1 MKYFIPA
8 EVELDARSEG
18 KSAASI
24 TIMAALTTAASFAF
38 VTVADAAPPPKK
50 PTTVQHTVSKPPPPP
65 RTVTRSSTVS
75 HPTTTTRTTN
85 TPHITNTNT
94 PHITNAPH
102 ITNTPFQNT
111 VTPNNPGNTPRVDRR
126 TLPQGPRG
134 PTQAGLSPTGL
145 KLGPHGPLATPARL
159 PGGPNALAGAKPKFP
174 VVTVN
179 NKYFPINK
187 GQKYMYVG
195 GFKKFFVP
203 LGVLGV
209 VLIGGSYWY
218 PDGYVSI
225 AGPACTGY
233 TPDGCELHWREVD
246 FADGGDAPQCVQ
258 YCPQVGPPPAQ
269 IATLPPPPPIPQG
282 ACQMTIFSD
291 PNFGGSSAPTGDNQP
306 SLAESGWQNAVSSI
320 QVQAGTWDFFPE
332 DNFGGNPIRLTAGPY
347 PMLAPDWDKKINS
360 FMCVQPGPGA

>member
-1 MKYFIPA
+1 
-8 EVELDARSEG
+8 LSNRSAV
-18 KSAASI
+18 KSAAGVTSLCAL
-24 TIMAALTTAASFAF
+24 AAAASFALI
-38 VTVADAAPPPKK
+38 TVAQAEPPKK
-50 PTTVQHTVSKPPPPP
+50 PAKPAPAQHTVSRPPPPP
-65 RTVTRSSTVS
+65 RTVTRSPTVS
-75 HPTTTTRTTN
+75 HTTTTTHPTN
-85 TPHITNTNT
+85 T
-94 PHITNAPH
+94 PH

-111 VTPNNPGNTPRVDRR
+111 VTPNNPGNTPQVDRR

-134 PTQAGLSPTGL
+134 PTQVGLSATGL
-145 KLGPHGPLATPARL
+145 KFGPHGPLATPARL
-159 PGGPNALAGAKPKFP
+159 PGGPNALAAAKPKFP

-203 LGVLGV
+203 LGALGV

-258 YCPQVGPPPAQ
+258 YCPQAGPPPAQ

-291 PNFGGSSAPTGDNQP
+291 PNFGGSSAPTGDNHA